1 MTYEPLER
9 RRINGMRTPR
19 PTTHLWPI
27 RLGLSAQTSR
37 RALHDGLR
45 RALGYGGQGSA

>member
-9 RRINGMRTPR
+9 RRINGMRTPW

-27 RLGLSAQTSR
+27 GLGLSARPPAGHYTT
-37 RALHDGLR
+37 
-45 RALGYGGQGSA
+45 GYAKP